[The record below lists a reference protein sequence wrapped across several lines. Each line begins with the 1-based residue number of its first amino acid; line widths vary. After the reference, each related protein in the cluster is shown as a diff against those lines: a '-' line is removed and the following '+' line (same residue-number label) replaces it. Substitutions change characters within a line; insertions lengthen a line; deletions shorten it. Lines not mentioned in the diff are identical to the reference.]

1 MMFTEQQNPNT
12 SGIDQLDTLAMMQT
26 INAEDRTVAEAVERA
41 LPAIAHAVDVIAD
54 CLRRGG
60 RLFYVGAGTSGRLGI
75 LDASECPPTYGT
87 PPEMVQGIIAG
98 GENAV
103 FDAVEGVEDDE
114 NAGAHDLAERS
125 LTALDAVV
133 GIAASGRTPYVLGA
147 MAYAR
152 RQGAKTIGI
161 ANNEPSA
168 LLEAAEIAIPL
179 VTGAEVI
186 AGSTRM
192 KAGTAQKLVLNMLST
207 GTMIRLGKVYG
218 NLMVD
223 VQVKNEKLL
232 HRARRIVAQVGVVNE
247 TTAAELLERAG
258 NDVKTA
264 IVMARRGVG
273 EDEAK
278 RMLTAAGGILRHVID

>member
-1 MMFTEQQNPNT
+1 MLTEEQNPRT
-12 SGIDQLDTLAMMQT
+12 SAIDQLDTLGIMRT
-26 INAEDRTVAEAVERA
+26 INAEDHTIAGAVERV
-41 LPAIAHAVDVIAD
+41 LPAIARAVDVIAGR
-54 CLRRGG
+54 LRDGG

-87 PPEMVQGIIAG
+87 PPEMVQGVIAG

-114 NAGAHDLAERS
+114 GAGAHDLEAR
-125 LTALDAVV
+125 ALAPADAVV

-147 MAYAR
+147 VAYAR
-152 RQGAKTIGI
+152 RMGAATIGI

-168 LLEAAEIAIPL
+168 LLSAVDIAIPL

-192 KAGTAQKLVLNMLST
+192 KAGTAQKLVLNMIST
-207 GTMIRLGKVYG
+207 GTMIHLGKVYG

-232 HRARRIVAQVGVVNE
+232 QRARRIVGQVGACDDA
-247 TTAAELLERAG
+247 TAAVLLGQAD
-258 NDVKTA
+258 NHVKVA
-264 IVMARRGVG
+264 IVMARRGV
-273 EDEAK
+273 DAATA
-278 RMLTAAGGILRHVID
+278 RQLLAAAGGVLRHVID